1 MKTLLIT
8 ALLSGVTTI
17 AAAQTATAP
26 AQPVQVADAGTK
38 PVDGPAAQAPAVAP
52 AIPLAKPG
60 ETPAQTVQQPSA
72 VGQLAEGSSPVV
84 THADRWDKLPDTSR
98 YLMIMG
104 SVDGFASAGAGAP
117 CFPGQN
123 NSTLDEALG
132 KQGFGAKDPDA
143 LPEAL
148 TKLSAPKEQCQA
160 PAKRGYSNNLLKTM
174 PDQHLATYLT
184 GLIRS
189 YARIKSC
196 PADAQGYAAAMVTT
210 AIFASPDDAQPIDV
224 IQPALVE
231 GCKGQPTK

>member
-1 MKTLLIT
+1 MKTLLIA
-8 ALLSGVTTI
+8 ALLSGATTI

-26 AQPVQVADAGTK
+26 VQPVQTADAGAK
-38 PVDGPAAQAPAVAP
+38 PTDGPAAQAPAVAP
-52 AIPLAKPG
+52 AIPLAKTG
-60 ETPAQTVQQPSA
+60 ETPVPSVQQPSA
-72 VGQLAEGSSPVV
+72 VGQLAEGSAPAV
-84 THADRWDKLPDTSR
+84 THSDQWAKLPDTSR

-117 CFPGQN
+117 CYPGQN
-123 NSTLDEALG
+123 NSTLDAAL
-132 KQGFGAKDPDA
+132 KDKGFGTQDPDA

-184 GLIRS
+184 GLVRS

-196 PADAQGYAAAMVTT
+196 PSDAQGYAAAMVTT

-231 GCKGQPTK
+231 GCKGQPIK